1 MLAGQLSNQNHLG
14 ALVADFAGL
23 RGIEAMT
30 VEAADASGGA
40 ALRQAV
46 LAVESGLV
54 ETALAVGVEKVTDE
68 TGASVLSALASALDS
83 DYESSTA
90 RRSPAPGRC

>member
-1 MLAGQLSNQNHLG
+1 MPCLWATWLAGQLSHQLHLG
-14 ALVADFAGL
+14 ALIADFAGM

-54 ETALAVGVEKVTDE
+54 ETAL
-68 TGASVLSALASALDS
+68 VLAW
-83 DYESSTA
+83 
-90 RRSPAPGRC
+90 RR